1 MKKSRITQLA
11 TAMTLVAATTA
22 LLSGCSPA
30 SSADSD
36 DKSLTVWTLEN
47 QPDRVGVQKK
57 IIAAFTEKTGI
68 NVDFVPV
75 DEGQIPQLIASA
87 AISGE
92 LPDVMGALSLSLT
105 RQFDSQKLLD
115 HEAAAKVVKNLGADT
130 FAKAAL
136 ELNQDDGQQVSV
148 PDSAYAQILVYRK
161 DLFEKAGLE
170 PPTSYENLEKAAAAL
185 TTDGTYGITLATD
198 PADVF
203 TSQTF
208 ESLALA
214 NDCQLVNTSG
224 DITLESEECAAT
236 WDLYGS
242 LAENSPSGTQTV
254 DTTRASYFAGQAA
267 MVDWSTYILDELAG
281 LRNDALP
288 TCPECVADPEWLAK
302 NSGIVTSI
310 SGADGETGGTYGEAT
325 SWSITKNA
333 SASASTFIE
342 YMLSDGYMEWL
353 AMAPEGK
360 FPLRQGDATDAQKY
374 SKAWLDL
381 QAGVDTKK
389 KLSEVYD
396 AETMTALQAVPES
409 INRWAIPQGHGS
421 LLGPVNTQL
430 PIAKA
435 IADFASGA
443 VSPDEAAATATEV
456 VKQLQSDLK

>member
-1 MKKSRITQLA
+1 
-11 TAMTLVAATTA
+11 
-22 LLSGCSPA
+22 
-30 SSADSD
+30 
-36 DKSLTVWTLEN
+36 
-47 QPDRVGVQKK
+47 
-57 IIAAFTEKTGI
+57 
-68 NVDFVPV
+68 
-75 DEGQIPQLIASA
+75 
-87 AISGE
+87 
-92 LPDVMGALSLSLT
+92 MGALSLSLT

-161 DLFEKAGLE
+161 DLFEKAGLQ
-170 PPTSYENLEKAAAAL
+170 PPTSYETLEKAAAAL

-214 NDCQLVNTSG
+214 NDCQLVNKSG

-374 SKAWLDL
+374 SNAWLEL